1 MKPLFASI
9 VMSAAVLGF
18 SGQSAAATTEAKA
31 AYEKVKDTAA
41 ADYKVARAKCD
52 PLTGNAKDVCVAEAK
67 AARTHTVAD
76 AEAQYK
82 NTPRAQASARKD
94 IADADY
100 AVAKA
105 KCDGAAGNEKDV
117 CIKQAKAAKV
127 AAVADAKADKKTV
140 EARTDAKDDKRD
152 ANYKVEMEK
161 CDALAGPSKDACV
174 ASVKSKFNKS

>member
-9 VMSAAVLGF
+9 VMSAAMLGLA
-18 SGQSAAATTEAKA
+18 GQTAAATTEAKA
-31 AYEKVKDTAA
+31 AYTKAKDTAA

-67 AARTHTVAD
+67 AARTHTVAE

-82 NTPRAQASARKD
+82 NTPRAKANARKD

-105 KCDGAAGNEKDV
+105 KCDSAAGNEKDV

-127 AAVADAKADKKTV
+127 AAVADAKADKKAV
-140 EARTDAKDDKRD
+140 EARTEAKDDKRD
-152 ANYKVEMEK
+152 ANYKVEMER
-161 CDALAGPSKDACV
+161 CDSLAGPSKDACV
-174 ASVKSKFNKS
+174 ANVKSKFNKS